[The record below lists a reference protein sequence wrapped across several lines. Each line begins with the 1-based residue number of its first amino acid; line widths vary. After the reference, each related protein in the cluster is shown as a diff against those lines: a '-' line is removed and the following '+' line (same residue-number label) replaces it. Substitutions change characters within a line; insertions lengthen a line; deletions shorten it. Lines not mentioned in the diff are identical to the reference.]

1 MKTKEQFIEEIYAK
15 VERAEA
21 AEREKRIKKLKIYR
35 AVSAAAACFIVAFGI
50 YGYSAS
56 DAWKG
61 MGLKNADTANISFY
75 SADIADSVEA
85 NLTEE
90 SCGIVKMPESV
101 DTNVNDEKATEP
113 EADNITRGA
122 VSDKSSE
129 PKDAAKDNDESQPSE
144 PMREDK
150 DSGEN
155 ESSEPEKPLQSYDIT
170 GVSSVT
176 EKSTTAS
183 DELADSSEGIDKSKL
198 SLMTIERVKNGEY
211 SYYNI
216 SDYGDVKKIEEW
228 IYGLDASK
236 AMGCEKFLEIN
247 GETGTKNYC
256 IINITKEQALID
268 KKYLRDMK
276 NPDRTCINTGEDNGY
291 AILTWYIASVELPKL
306 NTEID

>member
-85 NLTEE
+85 SL
-90 SCGIVKMPESV
+90 
-101 DTNVNDEKATEP
+101 
-113 EADNITRGA
+113 
-122 VSDKSSE
+122 
-129 PKDAAKDNDESQPSE
+129 
-144 PMREDK
+144 
-150 DSGEN
+150 
-155 ESSEPEKPLQSYDIT
+155 
-170 GVSSVT
+170 T

-183 DELADSSEGIDKSKL
+183 GELADSSEGIDKSKL

-228 IYGLDASK
+228 IDGLDASK

-268 KKYLRDMK
+268 EKYLRDMK